1 MLPKAR
7 PKAGPWTIRKTH
19 PVILDLKKKADPF
32 ITTISKPQHN
42 QVEMKPR
49 NVVKSAEQNV
59 RAD

>member
-1 MLPKAR
+1 MLPKSR

-42 QVEMKPR
+42 QVEMKPLW
-49 NVVKSAEQNV
+49 
-59 RAD
+59 